1 MATLTV
7 RNVPEATHR
16 ALIARARAA
25 DRSMEAEARLILDA
39 AVRPPD
45 RIALG
50 TLLSEIGAA
59 TGGIDLAMTRDTE
72 TSEPMSFE

>member
-1 MATLTV
+1 
-7 RNVPEATHR
+7 
-16 ALIARARAA
+16 
-25 DRSMEAEARLILDA
+25 MEAEARLILDA